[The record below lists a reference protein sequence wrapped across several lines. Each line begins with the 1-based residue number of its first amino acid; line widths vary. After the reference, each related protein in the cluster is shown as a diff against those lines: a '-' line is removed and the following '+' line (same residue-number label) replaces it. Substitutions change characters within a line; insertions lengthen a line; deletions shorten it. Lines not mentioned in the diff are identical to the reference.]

1 MITGQGL
8 DIVEIERITSVIE
21 RGGDA
26 FIHRVYTEAEIRQAE
41 SRNQAKYIY
50 YAGRWAAKEALAKAL
65 GCGIGSRCAFTDIE
79 TTNSPSGKPVMNLT
93 GEAAK
98 TMSKLGGKRIFISV
112 SHEASYAI
120 CNVIIER

>member
-1 MITGQGL
+1 MINGIGIDL
-8 DIVEIERITSVIE
+8 VEIQRIRQMIKRFGQSFL
-21 RGGDA
+21 D
-26 FIHRVYTEAEIRQAE
+26 RVYTTAEQREAAYRQDPA
-41 SRNQAKYIY
+41 AY
-50 YAGRWAAKEALAKAL
+50 YAGRWAAKEALSKAL

>member
-65 GCGIGSRCAFTDIE
+65 GCGIGSNCAFTDIE
-79 TTNSPSGKPVMNLT
+79 ILSQSNGCPRLTLSGK
-93 GEAAK
+93 AK
-98 TMSKLGGKRIFISV
+98 DYCENNIGKYLHVSI
-112 SHEASYAI
+112 SHEKNYA
-120 CNVIIER
+120 VAVVTIEK